1 MINIIT
7 TIQLDSKTIIS
18 RKRWL
23 TLTELYRLNREQAVA
38 RALRDNTMELLK
50 ELRSRHFIDKFTD
63 PDR

>member
-7 TIQLDSKTIIS
+7 TIELDSKTIIS

-23 TLTELYRLNREQAVA
+23 TLADLSRLTQEQAVA
-38 RALRDNTMELLK
+38 RALTDNTMELLK
-50 ELRSRHFIDKFTD
+50 ELRSLHFIDKFTD

>member
-7 TIQLDSKTIIS
+7 TIEFDSKTIIS

-23 TLTELYRLNREQAVA
+23 TPADLYRLNREQAVA
-38 RALRDNTMELLK
+38 HALIDNTTELLK

>member
-7 TIQLDSKTIIS
+7 TIELDSKTSIS

-23 TLTELYRLNREQAVA
+23 IPTDLDQLTREQAVA
-38 RALRDNTMELLK
+38 RALRDNTVELLK
-50 ELRSRHFIDKFTD
+50 ELRSMHFIDKFTD